1 MDYLA
6 CEGMNWTWYLGVTD
20 INHENKT
27 VTIMLHD
34 RLHNGGDGHPVTIG
48 HAREIENKA
57 REIVAIQG
65 IGGNGAKYTVNNPKH
80 TFEYAHFHD

>member
-6 CEGMNWTWYLGVTD
+6 CGGMNWTWYIGVTD
-20 INHENKT
+20 IDHENKT

-48 HAREIENKA
+48 YAREMENKERKIIA
-57 REIVAIQG
+57 VNFNSAM
-65 IGGNGAKYTVNNPKH
+65 YTVNNPKH
-80 TFEYAHFHD
+80 TFQYAHFHD